1 MKIKNKGPPAVP
13 IGRRGG
19 QPPAS
24 AEIWEMGKIRK
35 IRKIKKINQKLKILA
50 ICGAE
55 APLEA
60 AGDIHM
66 VISGPFV
73 WPAARRRGIGKLI
86 KLIKLKIK
94 VTVQCSES
102 SSGHSGKKEN

>member
-1 MKIKNKGPPAVP
+1 M
-13 IGRRGG
+13 
-19 QPPAS
+19 
-24 AEIWEMGKIRK
+24 
-35 IRKIKKINQKLKILA
+35 KILA

-86 KLIKLKIK
+86 KLIKLKINGNIRM
-94 VTVQCSES
+94 SEY
-102 SSGHSGKKEN
+102 